1 VGSRSKITK
10 EIGRAYI
17 AGFLDGDGSLMLQ
30 LKKRSD
36 SKRGIRFMTTIC
48 FYQDTRHEKTLFWIQ
63 KVLKIGYISNRN
75 DGMTELR
82 INGYKQIRNIL
93 KNLLPYLRFKKL
105 QGNALFK
112 ACEILSKTKF
122 QKLSKKQLEKLVD
135 LILVIQSENYVTKK
149 KKTREELFKILDLT
163 P

>member
-1 VGSRSKITK
+1 MGSQSKKI
-10 EIGRAYI
+10 ELAYI

-36 SKRGIRFMTTIC
+36 SKRAIRFMATIC
-48 FYQDTRHEKTLFWIQ
+48 FYQDTRHEKTLSWIK
-63 KVLKIGYISNRN
+63 KVLGIGYISRRK

-82 INGYKQIRNIL
+82 VNGYEQIRNIL
-93 KNLLPYLRFKKL
+93 KSLSPYIRFKKPQASML
-105 QGNALFK
+105 LK
-112 ACEILSKTKF
+112 ACEILSETKF
-122 QKLSKKQLEKLVD
+122 SKLTQKQLIKLVD

-149 KKTREELFKILDLT
+149 KKTKNELRKILGLT